1 MPYPNRMKKN
11 SGGRPKGFN
20 GINGIN
26 GINGVKVLKVAAAI
40 FYQNFDEIIKNSY
53 ICSLNSF

>member
-11 SGGRPKGFN
+11 NGGYPNGFN
-20 GINGIN
+20 GING
-26 GINGVKVLKVAAAI
+26 VKALKLAAAI

>member
-11 SGGRPKGFN
+11 NGGRPKGFN

-26 GINGVKVLKVAAAI
+26 GVKALKVAAAI
-40 FYQNFDEIIKNSY
+40 FYQNFDEIMKNSY

>member
-11 SGGRPKGFN
+11 NGGRPKGFN

-26 GINGVKVLKVAAAI
+26 GVKALKVAAAI
-40 FYQNFDEIIKNSY
+40 FYQNFDEIIKNPY